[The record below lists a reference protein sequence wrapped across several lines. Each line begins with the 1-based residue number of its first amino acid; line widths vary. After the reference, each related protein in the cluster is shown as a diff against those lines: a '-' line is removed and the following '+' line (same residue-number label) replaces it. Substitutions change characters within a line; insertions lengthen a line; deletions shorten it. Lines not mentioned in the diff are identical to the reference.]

1 VRGKRPGPIIYP
13 DFELIMID
21 KIQSAKED
29 VMVAVIKLACLLV
42 LCVWVFWSELSS
54 MVLGTLNSS
63 EKVHLLT
70 VPVMV
75 VLLIYLRRDA
85 LRTNLTSGAFAG
97 IIMIIFGFF
106 VYAFATWPFNYGYV
120 QDVAIIPVLGGI
132 ILASCGWRVFGLSIP
147 ILLLMLLAIPIPSRI
162 YAAIVIRLETRTI
175 EAVAKTLSLLPG
187 TDVFIKGVDIIFS
200 SAKGDCVVAMG
211 ESNRGARLLSAFG
224 VLGTFIIFSEIRSWR
239 RIFIV
244 SILALPIVFLCN
256 FLRLLFWAILGIYA
270 QFSAASKL
278 PRTASF
284 IFSILVLY
292 GLFALVCVF
301 KLNLFIE
308 DDSADTKE
316 QLSGDHDG

>member
-1 VRGKRPGPIIYP
+1 MPGKRPGLIMYP

-29 VMVAVIKLACLLV
+29 VTVAFVKFAGLFFLCIWAFWPELTGMV
-42 LCVWVFWSELSS
+42 S
-54 MVLGTLNSS
+54 GTLNSS

-70 VPVMV
+70 VPVMAG
-75 VLLIYLRRDA
+75 LLIYLRRDA
-85 LRTNLTSGAFAG
+85 LRMNLTSGSFAG
-97 IIMIIFGFF
+97 IIIIIFGFF

-120 QDVAIIPVLGGI
+120 RDVAIIPVLGGI
-132 ILASCGWRVFGLSIP
+132 ILASCGWRVFRLSLP

-162 YAAIVIRLETRTI
+162 YAAIIIRFETVTI
-175 EAVAKTLSLLPG
+175 EACARILSFLPG
-187 TDVFIKGVDIIFS
+187 TDVFVKGVDIVFS
-200 SAKGDCVVAMG
+200 SAKNNGMVAMG

-224 VLGTFIIFSEIRSWR
+224 VLGTFIVFSEIRPWR

-270 QFSAASKL
+270 QLSVISKL
-278 PRTASF
+278 PRTVSF

-301 KLNLFIE
+301 KLNLFVE

-316 QLSGDHDG
+316 QFSGDHE